1 MPDSDLERANFHLI
15 VNDDDAMFMTNLV
28 IGHKEI
34 HVFLEHH
41 VDNPILMDEGEHVG
55 ADVQPLAVEQN
66 LLGCG
71 NNDEGNDNG
80 NFWL

>member
-34 HVFLEHH
+34 HVFLEHL

-80 NFWL
+80 NFW